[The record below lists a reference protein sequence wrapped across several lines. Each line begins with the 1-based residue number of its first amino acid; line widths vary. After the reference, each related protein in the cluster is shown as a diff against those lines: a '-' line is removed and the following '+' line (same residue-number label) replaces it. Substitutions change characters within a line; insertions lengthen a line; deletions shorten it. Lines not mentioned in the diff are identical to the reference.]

1 MTLGMLSVTI
11 MTRKN
16 VSNKLYPC
24 IFLMHRLAAPCRMT
38 GNHVLVLG
46 RSRAVLCVQ
55 KPAQKAKP

>member
-24 IFLMHRLAAPCRMT
+24 IFLMWSF
-38 GNHVLVLG
+38 LG
-46 RSRAVLCVQ
+46 CNFIKCLRKLCL
-55 KPAQKAKP
+55 